1 MNAICAALEGK
12 VGLEKH
18 AVERPDSMRF
28 LSMPIVAVRVVVAI
42 ARLRITLLVAMF
54 VGVISIM
61 ASITAIAACHSY
73 SSHYY

>member
-1 MNAICAALEGK
+1 
-12 VGLEKH
+12 
-18 AVERPDSMRF
+18 MRF